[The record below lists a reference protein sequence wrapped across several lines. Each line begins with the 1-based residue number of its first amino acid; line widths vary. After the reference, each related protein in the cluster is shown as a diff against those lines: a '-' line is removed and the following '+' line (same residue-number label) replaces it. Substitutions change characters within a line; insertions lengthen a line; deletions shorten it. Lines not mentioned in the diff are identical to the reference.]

1 MSRSSPK
8 RQSRVPASP
17 AARLIKLG
25 LTAGSMAAGGVAE
38 GFRRLGRG
46 TTDDSHSVLL
56 TPANARR
63 LARRL
68 SEMRGAAMK
77 LGQLLSME
85 GEHLLP
91 AEFAAA
97 LTLLRDSAD
106 SMPPGQLR
114 GILGRE
120 YGHGWES
127 RFSSFDFEPD
137 AAASIG
143 QVHHAITADGR
154 ELALKI
160 QYPGVARS
168 ISSDVDNLGMLLKAS
183 RLIPAGVDMAPL
195 MREAKRQ
202 LRQEADYLLEG
213 EYLERYGEQLAD
225 EPGFRVPALHRD
237 FTTRRILAM
246 DYAPGSPLE
255 HLSHADIEQA
265 ERDRVGGILEHLLF
279 RELFEFR
286 LMQSDPNFGNY
297 RYSPASGTVT
307 LLDFGSTVEFEPGF
321 VRGYADVCRAIMAGD
336 RTRVAEAAAGLG
348 YLNSDDPPAHAKQ
361 VVDLILLVCEP
372 LAHDGVYDF
381 QASNLL
387 QRAAQAG
394 MDLVFQSEHFQSP
407 PPSTAFLHRKLV
419 GSFLLCARIGARV
432 NVRELIG
439 EFL

>member
-1 MSRSSPK
+1 MSVPKPK

-17 AARLIKLG
+17 ATRLLKLG
-25 LTAGSMAAGGVAE
+25 LTAGGMAAGGVAE
-38 GFRRLGRG
+38 GLRRLRRPPD
-46 TTDDSHSVLL
+46 TPHSVLL

-68 SEMRGAAMK
+68 AEMRGAAMK

-91 AEFAAA
+91 REFSAA
-97 LTLLRDSAD
+97 LALLRDSAD
-106 SMPPGQLR
+106 IMPPAQLR
-114 GILGRE
+114 RILGRE
-120 YGHGWES
+120 YGKGWES
-127 RFSSFDFEPD
+127 KFESFDLEPD

-143 QVHHAITADGR
+143 QVHHAIARDGR
-154 ELALKI
+154 EMALKI

-168 ISSDVDNLGMLLKAS
+168 ISSDVDNLGALLRAS
-183 RLIPAGVDMAPL
+183 RLVPRGVDMAPL

-202 LRQEADYLLEG
+202 LRQEADYLLEAD
-213 EYLERYGEQLAD
+213 YLERYGERLAD

-246 DYAPGSPLE
+246 DYAPGLPLE
-255 HLSHADIEQA
+255 HLARPGTDPA
-265 ERDRVGGILEHLLF
+265 ERDRVGRVLEHLMF

-297 RYSPASGTVT
+297 RYSPATGVVT
-307 LLDFGSTVEFEPGF
+307 LLDFGSTVEFDPDF
-321 VRGYADVCRAIMAGD
+321 VAGYAAICRAIISGD
-336 RTRVAEAAAGLG
+336 RHGVARAAADLG
-348 YLNSDDPPAHAKQ
+348 YMRNEDPPDHADR
-361 VVDLILLVCEP
+361 VVDLILMVCEP

-381 QASNLL
+381 GRSDLL

-394 MDLVFQSEHFQSP
+394 MDLVFASEHFRSP
-407 PPSTAFLHRKLV
+407 PPATAFLHRKLV

-432 NVRELIG
+432 PVRDLIE